1 MGEGFAGRERGA
13 NGARKLDQTIRNA
26 FSRARVT
33 SLFFF
38 GVIRPHMTSA
48 YPAER
53 GLLPDFGFSTR
64 LTFMSKETSD
74 MDYIIAQFPRRFPNA
89 QINVTFTD
97 DESIVV
103 SVDGDLWTMEVG
115 SDDDAF
121 VFTRGGAII
130 AFPFED

>member
-1 MGEGFAGRERGA
+1 
-13 NGARKLDQTIRNA
+13 
-26 FSRARVT
+26 
-33 SLFFF
+33 
-38 GVIRPHMTSA
+38 
-48 YPAER
+48 
-53 GLLPDFGFSTR
+53 
-64 LTFMSKETSD
+64 